1 MRDYAIGTLSVH
13 AGEDSGQPGCRP
25 ISAPIHHAVTYLH
38 DSLEDLDAVLAG
50 SRPGFVYGRYANP
63 TVDSL
68 ERAVSRLEGTESA
81 LACASGMAALHLALH
96 CAGARR
102 GATILAARDLYGGT
116 RALLSEVF
124 VPAGVTVKFAD
135 MTDIEAVRQS
145 VRSVPTAVVLA
156 ETISNP
162 LLRVIDVP
170 AVSTISHQAGAQ
182 FVLDNTFAV
191 PCLYP
196 PAADG
201 VDWVVY
207 SATKYHG
214 GHGDVMG
221 GLIASSFD
229 RCRAAR
235 EANKVLGSIL
245 GPSEAWLV
253 LRGIKT
259 LVLRS
264 RQQCASAL
272 TVARFLQTHP
282 RIARVFYPGLT
293 THPQFTLARRL
304 FASNLAGAIVSFEL
318 KGAGRDEVFRFM
330 EGLRLITSA
339 TSLGDVYSLILYP
352 AQSSHRGL
360 SSTERADLGI
370 GEGLVRLSVGI
381 EEPVDLV
388 QDLAQALGSLEE
400 P

>member
-1 MRDYAIGTLSVH
+1 
-13 AGEDSGQPGCRP
+13 
-25 ISAPIHHAVTYLH
+25 VTYLH